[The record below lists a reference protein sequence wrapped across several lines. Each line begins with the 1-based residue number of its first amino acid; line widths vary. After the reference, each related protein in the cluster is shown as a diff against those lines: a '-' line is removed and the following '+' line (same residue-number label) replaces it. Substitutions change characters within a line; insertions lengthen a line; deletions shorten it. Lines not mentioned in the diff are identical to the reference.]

1 MEINGRKK
9 IYDVQKWLNKHPGG
23 RDNIMKGIKANNHYK
38 DPKKYPESPMD
49 LFNGI
54 SSHTSGDVIQK
65 MLKTDNKLVVYVG
78 LLKKI

>member
-1 MEINGRKK
+1 
-9 IYDVQKWLNKHPGG
+9 
-23 RDNIMKGIKANNHYK
+23 MKGIKANNHYK